1 MLAFETIMNDET
13 FDWLNYD
20 FDTEQET
27 LWGMNFM
34 SESNKW
40 RYFYYIPNFCNPQ
53 MFNSSSDS
61 LIMLIKQLLISPS
74 WKANLRANTKSLHEI
89 FNLFPRSK

>member
-27 LWGMNFM
+27 LRGMNFM

-40 RYFYYIPNFCNPQ
+40 RYFYHIPNFCNPQ

-74 WKANLRANTKSLHEI
+74 
-89 FNLFPRSK
+89 